1 MNWEKLKKYLINSK
15 WYYFHTDNGVLLCGD
30 CLEII
35 KEIPEESI
43 DLIFT
48 SPPYFVGKEYEDK
61 EKTPEGY
68 QKYLD
73 FLTAVFTSTKNILV
87 KGGNL
92 YINIDDAHTSLK
104 SVFKK
109 SIVLPTHAHLIV
121 NLSKIFDYKE
131 MILWKKI
138 RGKHAT
144 GGASRLLGSYGRF
157 RSPGCIPIVQ
167 EVEYIL
173 WFRKPG
179 KRNDITDELRK
190 KSSLTPEE
198 FKKFGMQIWEL
209 QPEKVKKIGHPA
221 PFPVKL
227 SNRIIKIGSFVDDIV
242 LDPFFGAGTLG
253 ITCEKLNRRW
263 IGIEINKKY
272 CKIAKQRI
280 LNLQKDL
287 L

>member
-30 CLEII
+30 CLEIM
-35 KEIPEESI
+35 KEFPEESI

-190 KSSLTPEE
+190 KSSLIPEE

-263 IGIEINKKY
+263 IGIEIKNIVKLL
-272 CKIAKQRI
+272 R
-280 LNLQKDL
+280 KDY
-287 L
+287 

>member
-30 CLEII
+30 CLEIM
-35 KEIPEESI
+35 KEFPEESI